1 LWFNNLGVLNMK
13 IDEIDKKI
21 LETLQPNG
29 RITNAKLAATVGI
42 SPPAMLERVRRLE
55 AAGVITRY
63 AAIVDREKIGLGVM
77 AIVSISLAVHKFESI
92 DQFRERLLELDEVLE
107 CHQVTGEDDIILKI
121 AVESINRFSDF
132 VMSRLAAI
140 PGIPNFKSPI
150 VLSTMKNSTSF
161 PIKLSNG

>member
-121 AVESINRFSDF
+121 AVESINSYSEF
-132 VMSRLAAI
+132 VMNKLAAI
-140 PGIPNFKSPI
+140 PGIQNFKSHI